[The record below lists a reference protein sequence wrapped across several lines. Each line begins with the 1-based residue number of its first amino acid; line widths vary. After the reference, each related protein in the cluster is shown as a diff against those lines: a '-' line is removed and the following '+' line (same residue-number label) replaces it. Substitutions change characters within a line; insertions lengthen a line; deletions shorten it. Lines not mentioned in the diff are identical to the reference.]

1 MAIGPAWNRIR
12 YTLYAPVYD
21 WALRRLAVFR
31 RGRRRAFEL
40 ARLRPGERVLLVAS
54 GTGLDLEFIPAGVD
68 VTAIDITPAMVV
80 RTKRR
85 AWRLAIPIEARVMD
99 AAALEFPDE
108 SFDCVV
114 LHLTLAVVP
123 DPVATI
129 REAARI
135 LVPGGRVSVFDK
147 FLPDGATASAGRRA
161 ASAVAGI
168 LATELN
174 RQLGPL
180 VDVAELRLARR
191 EPVGLNGAFVVARL
205 EKPDPRRMDDAC
217 RARDDDPRM

>member
-1 MAIGPAWNRIR
+1 MALGAGGNRIR

-21 WALRRLAVFR
+21 WALRRLSVFR
-31 RGRRRAFEL
+31 RGRRRAFEW
-40 ARLRPGERVLLVAS
+40 ARLQPGERVLLVAS

-68 VTAIDITPAMVV
+68 VTGVDITPVMVG
-80 RTKRR
+80 RTRKRAR
-85 AWRLAIPIEARVMD
+85 RLAIPVDARVMD
-99 AAALEFPDE
+99 AAALDFPDD

-123 DPVATI
+123 DPVATV
-129 REAARI
+129 REAARV
-135 LVPGGRVSVFDK
+135 LVRGGRVSVFDK

-161 ASAVAGI
+161 ASAVTGL

-180 VDVAELRLARR
+180 VDAAGLTVARR
-191 EPVGLNGAFVVARL
+191 EAVGLHGAFVVARL
-205 EKPDPRRMDDAC
+205 NKPDR
-217 RARDDDPRM
+217 